1 MTDYPDDAPTGFPVE
16 TEPEVRPD
24 PQTEPGEGEPDFDSE
39 PAREGHHPLVEET
52 MTRLDDLHELP
63 VSQHA
68 EVYADLQERLQS
80 ALAAADRTDD
90 HG

>member
-1 MTDYPDDAPTGFPVE
+1 VSEFPDDSPTGFPVE
-16 TEPEVRPD
+16 TDPDVRSD
-24 PQTEPGEGEPDFDSE
+24 PQTEPGEGEPDFDTE
-39 PAREGHHPLVEET
+39 PGREGHSLVEET
-52 MTRLDDLHELP
+52 MNRLDDLHERP

-68 EVYADLQERLQS
+68 EVYADLHERLQS

>member
-1 MTDYPDDAPTGFPVE
+1 MTEFPDDAPTGFPVE
-16 TEPEVRPD
+16 TEPEVPLD
-24 PQTEPGEGEPDFDSE
+24 PQTEPGAGEPDYDSE
-39 PAREGHHPLVEET
+39 PGRDGHPLVEET
-52 MTRLDDLHELP
+52 MTRLDDLHERP

-80 ALAAADRTDD
+80 ALAVADRTDD